1 MYRKI
6 IYMLFAFLLLSCES
20 VNKEYSGL
28 VVDKKYHE
36 GYIRLQYYGKRM
48 MPTPV
53 PERYVLYVQDSTGK
67 VRTIRVSEES
77 YNNIEINEFV
87 NLR

>member
-1 MYRKI
+1 
-6 IYMLFAFLLLSCES
+6 MLLALLLWACES
-20 VNKEYSGL
+20 VNKECGGI
-28 VVDKKYHE
+28 VVDKKYYE
-36 GYIRLQYYGKRM
+36 GYVRLHFYGKRM

-67 VRTIRVSEES
+67 TRTIRVSEES
-77 YNNIEINEFV
+77 YNSVEINDFV

>member
-1 MYRKI
+1 
-6 IYMLFAFLLLSCES
+6 MLCAFLLLSCEPI
-20 VNKEYSGL
+20 NKEKSGL
-28 VVDKKYHE
+28 VVDKEYHE
-36 GYIRLQYYGKRM
+36 GYIRLQFYGKRM

-67 VRTIRVSEES
+67 IRTIRVSEES
-77 YNNIEINEFV
+77 YNNIQINEFV

>member
-1 MYRKI
+1 MKRI
-6 IYMLFAFLLLSCES
+6 IALLFAICLVSCSEIEHTHEG
-20 VNKEYSGL
+20 V

-36 GYIRLQYYGKRM
+36 GYVRLQYYGKRM
-48 MPTPV
+48 MPIPV